1 MKKIVIIGGG
11 TAGWLTA
18 LVVNK
23 FWKDTNVILIESSKI
38 GILGAGEGSTPNFG
52 SLLNLLDIHQKDFFE
67 RTGATVKTGLNF
79 INWTADKRQP
89 KHMFL
94 NYSDNTYHSSNGYHF
109 DARKVSEFFR
119 EIAVNRGVNLID
131 DEVVK
136 IYNTNETI
144 NSLLLNSGSIIND
157 IDFVF
162 DCTGFARLITKKLHN
177 EEWIDYSKYLLLN
190 KAIGYFLPQ
199 EKTFKFKDKEH
210 TQIISM
216 NSGWM
221 WQTPL
226 QHRWGCGYVFND
238 KFTSV
243 EEAKKEV
250 EAFVGEEIKIQRVF
264 DFNPGRFKR
273 SWIGNSVSIGL
284 SYGFIEPLEATG
296 LMSTIMQLKR
306 LIDVN
311 FDESY
316 RDGYN
321 IWCENITEQ
330 IMMFIRYHYLCE
342 RFDTPYWRESFKM
355 PIPEKLKKIL
365 NEDNNLIL
373 KTNIEILKEL
383 DLKEVAE
390 NELIFGVHNFR
401 MVYNKNKKFI
411 KKELI

>member
-1 MKKIVIIGGG
+1 
-11 TAGWLTA
+11 
-18 LVVNK
+18 
-23 FWKDTNVILIESSKI
+23 
-38 GILGAGEGSTPNFG
+38 
-52 SLLNLLDIHQKDFFE
+52 
-67 RTGATVKTGLNF
+67 
-79 INWTADKRQP
+79 
-89 KHMFL
+89 MFL

-119 EIAVNRGVNLID
+119 EIAIGRGVNLID
-131 DEVVK
+131 DEVIK
-136 IYNTNETI
+136 IHNTNENI
-144 NSLLLNSGSIIND
+144 NSVSLNGGSTIDD

-162 DCTGFARLITKKLHN
+162 DCTGFARLITEKLHN

-199 EKTFKFKDKEH
+199 EKTFKFKDKEY

-216 NSGWM
+216 DAGWM

-243 EEAKKEV
+243 EDAKKEV
-250 EAFVGEEIKIQRVF
+250 EKFVGGEIKIQKVF
-264 DFNPGRFKR
+264 DFKPGRFKR

-284 SYGFIEPLEATG
+284 AYGFIEPLEATA

-311 FDESY
+311 FNESY

-321 IWCENITEQ
+321 VWCENITEQ
-330 IMMFIRYHYLCE
+330 TMMFIRYHYLCE

-355 PIPEKLKKIL
+355 PVPESLKKIL

-373 KTNIEILKEL
+373 KTNNEILKEL

-401 MVYNKNKKFI
+401 MVYNKNKKFV